1 MVSMSLLKLKGTQ
14 ELCLGGDDE
23 ELFEIVDRG
32 HKNEGDDEFDEVVGC
47 LQEILMDPSF
57 DKMQRDFCNR
67 HCMKFDASEENK
79 LIYMSV
85 FKEYTDLMEHFINQK
100 LTEAIPGFSMDRF
113 MGQLKERKDEI
124 DETLMDL
131 LLSLSEF
138 ESFKEMMLFARAHF
152 VATTPKPRSGKAV
165 ALGLKDSLPS
175 ST

>member
-1 MVSMSLLKLKGTQ
+1 M
-14 ELCLGGDDE
+14 
-23 ELFEIVDRG
+23 FEIVDG
-32 HKNEGDDEFDEVVGC
+32 GKKNEEDDEFDQIVGC

-57 DKMQRDFCNR
+57 DKMQREFSNK

-85 FKEYTDLMEHFINQK
+85 FKEYTDQTEHFIHLK
-100 LTEAIPGFSMDRF
+100 LSEAIPDFSMDRF
-113 MGQLKERKDEI
+113 MKQLETRKDEI

-175 ST
+175 